1 MSVVGP
7 GGTLGIL
14 GGGQLGRMLAM
25 SARQHGYGVVV
36 LAPLGDAPA
45 VGLADHAF
53 RAAFEDL
60 DAARALALRSDVVTY
75 EFENVPAATARALEG
90 VRPLRPGENLLAVTQ
105 DRLEEHAF
113 LHAQGV
119 PTASGWPVQ
128 SGAELED
135 GLVVLGLPAARGR
148 LKAARGGYDGGGQW
162 TIRTVE
168 DVARV
173 REVVATGGA
182 FLLERDVPF
191 SCEISVIVTRGVDG
205 AVEVFPVFENEH
217 RDGILHLTRAP
228 ARVPLATA
236 RRAQEIARTLAIASG
251 LVGTLTVECF
261 VVGDEVLVN
270 ELAPRVH
277 NSGHLTLEA
286 CNVSQFEQHLRA
298 VCGLPLLR
306 PGLVAPAAMVNLLGS
321 DDVRPVRWL
330 GAEDALALPDV
341 HLHVYGKG
349 ASRARRKL
357 GHVTA
362 VRSSLEEAVSVAEA
376 AARMLR
382 VAPSVG
388 ATVDS
393 AAAR

>member
-1 MSVVGP
+1 MNPVAP
-7 GGTLGIL
+7 GGTVGIL

-53 RAAFEDL
+53 RAAFEDI
-60 DAARALALRSDVVTY
+60 DAARALAARSDVVTY
-75 EFENVPAATARALEG
+75 EFENVPAATARAIETM
-90 VRPLRPGENLLAVTQ
+90 RPLRPGADLLAMTQ
-105 DRLEEHAF
+105 HRLDEHAF

-119 PTASGWPVQ
+119 PTAPGVPVL
-128 SGAELED
+128 GADDLER
-135 GLVVLGLPAARGR
+135 GLTALGLPAARGR

-162 TIRTVE
+162 TLRSAEDIARARTV
-168 DVARV
+168 VAS
-173 REVVATGGA
+173 GGA

-228 ARVPLATA
+228 ARVSGAVA
-236 RRAQEIARTLAIASG
+236 RRAQELARTLAVASG

-261 VVGDEVLVN
+261 VVGDDVLVN

-306 PGLVAPAAMVNLLGS
+306 PALVAPAAMVNLLGVE
-321 DDVRPVRWL
+321 DVRPVRWL
-330 GAEDALALPDV
+330 GAERALAMPDV
-341 HLHVYGKG
+341 HVHVYGKG

-362 VRSSLEEAVSVAEA
+362 VRASLEEAVAVAEA
-376 AARMLR
+376 AAAMLR
-382 VAPSVG
+382 VAPPAG
-388 ATVDS
+388 PPVDS
-393 AAAR
+393 VVPR